1 MTTTK
6 EDDSEIP
13 APKSSSSA
21 GKKWAESVSLNVIT
35 ARRCAI
41 LPVGGGKPLA
51 ALENIPRSN
60 NKIKEGKWEVMSSS
74 VFFPLFNIS
83 GLFFF
88 FPETGNRAQIHKH
101 SLYFIFLSQCCGSH
115 MGWKVE
121 LTRSFGWALK
131 KICFVYFLESQVRR
145 NPTTETTRLS
155 KRLVFYFLLRW
166 HERLYLWAPT
176 LLTSPKAL
184 DTHSQ
189 RQRGWAKRCW
199 SYLTCAAL
207 SLARFSTSC

>member
-13 APKSSSSA
+13 APKCSTSA
-21 GKKWAESVSLNVIT
+21 GKKWAESVSLNIIT

-51 ALENIPRSN
+51 APENIPGSN

-88 FPETGNRAQIHKH
+88 
-101 SLYFIFLSQCCGSH
+101 S
-115 MGWKVE
+115 
-121 LTRSFGWALK
+121 
-131 KICFVYFLESQVRR
+131 
-145 NPTTETTRLS
+145 
-155 KRLVFYFLLRW
+155 
-166 HERLYLWAPT
+166 
-176 LLTSPKAL
+176 
-184 DTHSQ
+184 
-189 RQRGWAKRCW
+189 
-199 SYLTCAAL
+199 
-207 SLARFSTSC
+207 